1 MVAENIGSDRSG
13 FSPASFVIKDRLYLN
28 IADSGVLRLKEKGD
42 GWEAVGKVPTLRVVH
57 QLVPWGNEVLA
68 FGGPSEKGNV
78 GVIEVAGKK

>member
-1 MVAENIGSDRSG
+1 
-13 FSPASFVIKDRLYLN
+13 
-28 IADSGVLRLKEKGD
+28 VLRLKEKGD

-68 FGGPSEKGNV
+68 FGGASEKGNV